1 MWLIILLRL
10 GYLVMVCPLTFSSK
24 NFQCILSIVVD
35 TACFIQEY
43 DMTHSTNLDFQQAS
57 TFNIISS
64 YDMILRV
71 DSEYHAF
78 HIIVKSSLNGIQYF
92 QTTDYSSPCNSMIAW
107 GAYRERTFQ
116 SSGEIHNQLS
126 FRFRPGLVL
135 FSYYCLYAAF
145 NVIIF
150 FVISSIFI
158 LGEFFFFEC
167 QWDMYE
173 RMSITEPVFS
183 LNVIYRM
190 CNSFYLFVVMCF
202 QLKLWTIQGWL
213 W

>member
-1 MWLIILLRL
+1 
-10 GYLVMVCPLTFSSK
+10 
-24 NFQCILSIVVD
+24 
-35 TACFIQEY
+35 
-43 DMTHSTNLDFQQAS
+43 
-57 TFNIISS
+57 
-64 YDMILRV
+64 MILRV

-173 RMSITEPVFS
+173 RMSITEHVFS

>member
-1 MWLIILLRL
+1 MAYNIVATWLFSYGLSINILFKKFSMHSLNRRRYSLFHTRISYDQFNTSWFPKSFDFQYYILLW
-10 GYLVMVCPLTFSSK
+10 YD
-24 NFQCILSIVVD
+24 IL
-35 TACFIQEY
+35 
-43 DMTHSTNLDFQQAS
+43 
-57 TFNIISS
+57 NITCRSRISYIPHYCKKLS
-64 YDMILRV
+64 NEIWD
-71 DSEYHAF
+71 
-78 HIIVKSSLNGIQYF
+78 F
-92 QTTDYSSPCNSMIAW
+92 QTTAYTSPCNSMIAW

-135 FSYYCLYAAF
+135 FSYYCSYAAF

-173 RMSITEPVFS
+173 RMSITKPVFS
-183 LNVIYRM
+183 LNVVYRIYH
-190 CNSFYLFVVMCF
+190 SFYLFVVMCF
-202 QLKLWTIQGWL
+202 N
-213 W
+213 

>member
-1 MWLIILLRL
+1 MRL

-35 TACFIQEY
+35 TACFIQKY
-43 DMTHSTNLDFQQAS
+43 DMTHSTHLDFKQAS
-57 TFNIISS
+57 TFNVISS
-64 YDMILRV
+64 YGLMWYITCRSRISCMPHYCKKL
-71 DSEYHAF
+71 S
-78 HIIVKSSLNGIQYF
+78 KGIQFF
-92 QTTDYSSPCNSMIAW
+92 QITAYSSPCNSMIAW

-145 NVIIF
+145 NVMIF

-158 LGEFFFFEC
+158 LGEFF
-167 QWDMYE
+167 
-173 RMSITEPVFS
+173 
-183 LNVIYRM
+183 
-190 CNSFYLFVVMCF
+190 
-202 QLKLWTIQGWL
+202 
-213 W
+213 